1 MPANFDG
8 TSAEL
13 QPNKNSEDINNRKN
27 KKNTSNEEQWTF
39 MVNNKRKNIQRPLM
53 ENLYIGNLTND
64 TTEEE
69 IFTLLGLDG
78 NTYLHEN
85 SLARRLY
92 TDNGTFAGYIHVWM
106 P

>member
-1 MPANFDG
+1 MPANFEG

-53 ENLYIGNLTND
+53 EDLYIGNLTND

-69 IFTLLGLDG
+69 ILALLGLDG
-78 NTYLHEN
+78 NTYLRKN